1 MERFQANGGGI
12 LHLQVG
18 VSTKETIFI
27 VQPGRYLVRI
37 VLCRAH
43 IIVAIYCLRLWPAIR
58 KKIPSFEMVP
68 NFAMVSNF
76 GIVPRFEMV
85 SNLSE
90 WFRKSRNG
98 SENLGMVPKLV
109 QNNYETRSKLLRSWF
124 RKCRNGSEKSCRD
137 DKFGDWEQD

>member
-1 MERFQANGGGI
+1 
-12 LHLQVG
+12 
-18 VSTKETIFI
+18 
-27 VQPGRYLVRI
+27 
-37 VLCRAH
+37 
-43 IIVAIYCLRLWPAIR
+43 
-58 KKIPSFEMVP
+58 MVP

-76 GIVPRFEMV
+76 GIVPRFEVV

-90 WFRKSRNG
+90 WFQKFRNG
-98 SENLGMVPKLV
+98 SENLGMVLKLV

>member
-1 MERFQANGGGI
+1 
-12 LHLQVG
+12 
-18 VSTKETIFI
+18 
-27 VQPGRYLVRI
+27 
-37 VLCRAH
+37 
-43 IIVAIYCLRLWPAIR
+43 
-58 KKIPSFEMVP
+58 MVP

-76 GIVPRFEMV
+76 GIVLRFEMV

-98 SENLGMVPKLV
+98 SENLRMVPKLV